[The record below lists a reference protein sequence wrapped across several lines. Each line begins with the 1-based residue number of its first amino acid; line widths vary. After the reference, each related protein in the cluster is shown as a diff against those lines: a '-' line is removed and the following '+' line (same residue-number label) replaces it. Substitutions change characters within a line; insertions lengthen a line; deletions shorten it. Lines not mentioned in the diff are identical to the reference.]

1 MRDGQMVGVD
11 DSDQVDNRDPF
22 RLSLHRVYIV
32 YALCFLCLIGVLA
45 GFEALGMPR
54 ERIGYIFLFVT
65 VVLYAAV
72 GIVCRTSDPVEYY
85 VAGRRVPA
93 IYNGMATAADWMSVT
108 SFIGLAGTLYLKGFD
123 GLAFVL
129 GWTGGYVLL
138 ALFLAPYLRRFGG
151 YTIPEFLAARYG
163 GEMPRR
169 LGVLCAVVCSFSYLV
184 AQIYGVGLITARLT
198 GISFELGVFIALGSM
213 LVCSFL
219 GGMRAVTWTQVG
231 QYIILLIAYL
241 VPVIWLAAKQ
251 ADQPVPHMA
260 ASASLQQL
268 TDRESLLA
276 ADPAEAIV
284 RQFWMAKAQAMQ
296 KQIDGLPRSWVDE
309 HEALRARLMLSR
321 SQSASMF
328 DIRKIER
335 DLAHYPESVRAA
347 HADWARARDAFILR
361 ATPLKP
367 HAQPFSSSVQDELG
381 ALIPTNIDVDQKN
394 SQLNFIALMFCLMC
408 GTAGLPHILA
418 RSMTTPSVSDARR
431 SVFWSLLFILLLY
444 FLAPTLAIFVK
455 NEIYQNVVGLT
466 YNNVPDWVNSWAA
479 LDRALVDITDINAD
493 GIVQLGE
500 IHLGNDMVV
509 LAGPEIGGLPFV
521 VSGLVAAGAMA
532 AALST
537 ADGLLLTLSN
547 ALSFDLKLKWR
558 TPSILAHRQVI
569 ISKVFLLIVA
579 MSAAWVATR
588 MPADILFMVTAA
600 FSFAAA
606 SFFPAL
612 VLGIFWARNNRWGVS
627 AGMVAGLLVTLGYM
641 GKTQPWLRDALFG
654 VPYSEPISL
663 WWGIAP
669 NSAGVFGLPAAL
681 VVMVVISLLTPKPD
695 QACQAMVQKLR
706 G

>member
-1 MRDGQMVGVD
+1 MRDGQLGGAD
-11 DSDQVDNRDPF
+11 ETEEILKFDPF
-22 RLSLHRVYIV
+22 RASLRRAYLI
-32 YALCFLCLIGVLA
+32 YALSFICLIGVLA

-65 VVLYAAV
+65 VMMYAAI
-72 GIVCRTSDPVEYY
+72 GIVCRTSDPIEYY

-93 IYNGMATAADWMSVT
+93 IYNGMATAADWMSVA
-108 SFIGLAGTLYLKGFD
+108 SFIGLNGKCRIKGFD

-151 YTIPEFLAARYG
+151 FTIPEFLAARYG

-169 LGVLCAVVCSFSYLV
+169 IGVLCALVCSFSYLV

-241 VPVIWLAAKQ
+241 VPVVWLAAKQ

-260 ASASLQQL
+260 ASSSLQQL
-268 TDRESLLA
+268 TERENALA
-276 ADPAEAIV
+276 ADPAEIIV
-284 RQFWMAKAQAMQ
+284 QQFWHAKALTMQ
-296 KQIDGLPRSWVDE
+296 NKIDALPDSWVDE
-309 HEALRARLMLSR
+309 HKALRVRLMQAR

-328 DIRKIER
+328 EIRKIER
-335 DLAHYPESVRAA
+335 DLAHYPDSVRVA
-347 HADWARARDAFILR
+347 HADWARARDAYVLR
-361 ATPLKP
+361 GKPLKP
-367 HAQPFSSSVQDELG
+367 HSQPFSSPQKDEADG
-381 ALIPTNIDVDQKN
+381 VIPNTFDVDGAN

-418 RSMTTPSVSDARR
+418 RSLTTPTVSDARR

-455 NEIYQNVVGLT
+455 NEIYQNVVGLS
-466 YNNVPDWVNSWAA
+466 YSKLPDWVNSWAA

-558 TPSILAHRQVI
+558 HPTILAHRQVI
-569 ISKVFLLIVA
+569 VSKMFLLLVA

-627 AGMVAGLLVTLGYM
+627 AGMVAGLAVTLGYM
-641 GKTQPWLRDALFG
+641 GKTQPWLRDVLFD

-669 NSAGVFGLPAAL
+669 NAAGVFGLPVAVA
-681 VVMVVISLLTPKPD
+681 VMVVVSLCTPRPD
-695 QACQAMVQKLR
+695 QTCQAMVKRLR